1 MGRVGPLLDVPCTQV
16 KAHVCRQDHAY
27 AGLFQ
32 RTQSLKN
39 KAVYARTELRMRESK
54 LRTQA

>member
-1 MGRVGPLLDVPCTQV
+1 MGKVGPLLDVPCTQV

-27 AGLFQ
+27 AGPFPCN
-32 RTQSLKN
+32 QSLKN
-39 KAVYARTELRMRESK
+39 RVMYARIELRMRESK